1 MNGTQDPPAV
11 AASRNVDVI
20 LGLTCL
26 AISLMLGLSGC
37 TKAEPPASVP
47 PEVEVVAIEQRD
59 VPIYREWVGT
69 LEGEVN
75 ATISAQVSG
84 YLIARDY
91 KEGSIV
97 TNGQVLFRIE
107 PGPFA
112 AALAK
117 AKAQLEEAQAR
128 KGKTALDVQRY
139 TPLAATEAISK
150 QELDDAIQADKAAA
164 GQVASAEA
172 AVQEAELNLGFTTIR
187 SPVDG
192 VAGLASSAA
201 QIGNLVGPSTGPLT
215 TASRMNPMRVYF
227 SVSQQVLTEIQER
240 RLAEGQ
246 QLRRD
251 DEQGRELELVLSSGN
266 IYPVKGRTRFGDNQ
280 VDVKTGT
287 VRVVGE
293 FDNPQFLLVPG
304 MFARVRVLVN
314 TEKNALLVPQR
325 AVADLQGRNLVAVV
339 GDDNKVSIRP
349 VTAGERV
356 GQQWVI
362 SGKVKAG
369 DRVVAEGIQKVRDGA
384 VVKPIPLTDKS
395 PPGAVPSA
403 KAEASKS

>member
-1 MNGTQDPPAV
+1 MPARPE
-11 AASRNVDVI
+11 AII
-20 LGLTCL
+20 LRRVCGWANLAGLT
-26 AISLMLGLSGC
+26 LMLMLSSSGC
-37 TKAEPPASVP
+37 KKSAPALPSP
-47 PEVEVVAIEQRD
+47 PEVEVVTIEQRD
-59 VPIYREWVGT
+59 VPVYREWVGT
-69 LEGEVN
+69 LEGDVN

-112 AALAK
+112 ATLAK

-139 TPLAATEAISK
+139 TPLAATQAISQ
-150 QELDDAIQADKAAA
+150 QELDDAIQADKAAD
-164 GQVASAEA
+164 GQVASAAA

-192 VAGLASSAA
+192 LAGLASSAA

-215 TASRMNPMRVYF
+215 TVSRINPMRVYF
-227 SVSQQVLTEIQER
+227 SVSQQMLTEIQER

-246 QLRRD
+246 QLLRD
-251 DEQGRELELVLSSGN
+251 EGEGRVLELVLSSGN
-266 IYPVKGRTRFGDNQ
+266 VYAYKGRTRFGDNQ

-293 FDNPQFLLVPG
+293 FENPQFLLVPG
-304 MFARVRVLVN
+304 MFARVRVLVS
-314 TEKNALLVPQR
+314 TVKGALLVPQR
-325 AVADLQGRNLVAVV
+325 AVTDLQGRQLVAVV
-339 GDDNKVSIRP
+339 GADNKISIRP
-349 VTAGERV
+349 VATGERV
-356 GQQWVI
+356 GSQWVI
-362 SGKVKAG
+362 SGKVRAG
-369 DRVVAEGIQKVRDGA
+369 ERVVAEGIQKVREGA
-384 VVKPIPLTDKS
+384 VVKP
-395 PPGAVPSA
+395 VPFA
-403 KAEASKS
+403 GKFADTTATPRPEANPH